1 MTFEKYRPLENSLLT
16 FHNYIPNFLKGTDNP
31 REYLERCLAQIDLLE
46 SKVKAFVVM
55 NIESARKI
63 ADASTK
69 RYQAGKPLSVV
80 DGMPFGV
87 KDLYETID
95 MKTQMNSRV
104 YKDWQG
110 IRDSAHAF
118 SLRQGGAIILGKTS
132 TTEFGMATPPP
143 TRNPYNYDKTAGGSS
158 SGSSA
163 AVGAAMI
170 PAASGSQ
177 VRGSIVRPAGYCA
190 NFALKPTFGAI
201 NRGGGHSLAP
211 SQSVLGV
218 HAGSLEDCWSTA
230 FYISSH
236 AGGDAGC
243 PGLFGN
249 PTIAESKNPGAII
262 RLDSIGWDSTT
273 DSTKEA
279 FETFLEKLNLR
290 GIKIISRKDDDRI
303 EKFEEALREIPD
315 FLFRML
321 GYESRWPLK
330 DYQLSHPESL
340 SQKMMDSL
348 ELGLSVSV
356 DDYRS
361 ILKQR
366 QKLRDLQISLKEIAG
381 SFLLLCSCDPP
392 PDYPYIGDPVYG
404 DVSSTLGTPAFS
416 LPFIEVDGLPV
427 GIQYMGYPG
436 EDYQLACN
444 SKWMKENL

>member
-1 MTFEKYRPLENSLLT
+1 MNSEKYRPFKNSLLT
-16 FHNYIPNFLKGTDNP
+16 FHDHIPSFLDGTDNP

-55 NIESARKI
+55 NVESARKA
-63 ADASTK
+63 ADESSK
-69 RYQAGKPLSVV
+69 RYQDGKPLSII

-95 MKTQMNSRV
+95 MKTQMNSPV

-118 SLRQGGAIILGKTS
+118 SLRQGGAVILGKTA

-163 AVGAAMI
+163 AVGASMI

-230 FYISSH
+230 FYISSN

-249 PTIAESKNPGAII
+249 PTIGEAKNPGTII
-262 RLDSIGWDSTT
+262 RLDSIGWDTTT
-273 DSTKEA
+273 DSTKES
-279 FETFLEKLNLR
+279 FEVFLEN
-290 GIKIISRKDDDRI
+290 
-303 EKFEEALREIPD
+303 
-315 FLFRML
+315 
-321 GYESRWPLK
+321 
-330 DYQLSHPESL
+330 
-340 SQKMMDSL
+340 
-348 ELGLSVSV
+348 
-356 DDYRS
+356 
-361 ILKQR
+361 
-366 QKLRDLQISLKEIAG
+366 
-381 SFLLLCSCDPP
+381 
-392 PDYPYIGDPVYG
+392 
-404 DVSSTLGTPAFS
+404 
-416 LPFIEVDGLPV
+416 
-427 GIQYMGYPG
+427 
-436 EDYQLACN
+436 
-444 SKWMKENL
+444 